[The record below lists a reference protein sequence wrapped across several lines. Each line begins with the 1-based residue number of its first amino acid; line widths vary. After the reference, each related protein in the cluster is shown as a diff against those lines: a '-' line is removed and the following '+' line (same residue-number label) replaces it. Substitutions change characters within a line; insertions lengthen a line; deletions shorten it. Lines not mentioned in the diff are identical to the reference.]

1 MMKVKYLGHSA
12 FVITSEKGLRIIT
25 DPYKT
30 SPSLTYGEITESA
43 DIVTVSHEHLD
54 HCNPAAVR
62 GNPEVVKGTGRVV
75 VKGIEFNGVASYHDE
90 ARGRMRGNNI
100 IFCFDLDGMRVCHLG
115 DLGHLLDNRQV
126 KEIGSVNILLIPVG
140 GYYTIDARAASQ
152 VCNQLKPNVIIPMH
166 YRTEKGIP
174 GIVGVEEFIRGKD
187 NVTELD
193 LSEIEFKG
201 EELPPQSQIMV
212 LKAAL

>member
-1 MMKVKYLGHSA
+1 MKVKYLGHSA
-12 FVITSEKGLRIIT
+12 FVITSEKGLKIIT

-62 GNPEVVKGTGRVV
+62 GSPEVIKGTGRVV
-75 VKGIEFNGVASYHDE
+75 VKGIEFNGIASYHDE
-90 ARGRMRGNNI
+90 VRGRMRGNNI
-100 IFCFDLDGMRVCHLG
+100 IFCFDLDGIRVCHLG

-126 KEIGSVNILLIPVG
+126 KEIGSVNILFIPVG
-140 GYYTIDARAASQ
+140 GYFTIDARAASQ

-212 LKAAL
+212 LKTAL

>member
-1 MMKVKYLGHSA
+1 MMKIKYLGHSA
-12 FVITSEKGLRIIT
+12 FVITSEKGLKIIT
-25 DPYKT
+25 DPYKP

-54 HCNPAAVR
+54 HCNPATVR

-75 VKGIEFNGVASYHDE
+75 VKGIEFNGIASYHDE

-100 IFCFDLDGMRVCHLG
+100 IFCFDVDGMRVCHLG

-140 GYYTIDARAASQ
+140 GYFTIDARAASQ

-166 YRTEKGIP
+166 YKTEKGIP
-174 GIVGVEEFIRGKD
+174 GIVGVEEFIRGRD
-187 NVTELD
+187 NVTCLD

-201 EELPPQSQIMV
+201 EGLPPPSQIMV